1 MEHDEGR
8 PQEQPQD
15 RRPEDGDGPAEP
27 PAVTEDAAGTVME
40 LLAEHVP
47 LTLLADLAVAEPRS
61 EAILRA
67 EGLPEDAWWVE
78 PRADDAGAGDA
89 GAGDAAGDEPGAG
102 PGADDELPVDPDAA
116 SGPLPEG
123 LRPA

>member
-1 MEHDEGR
+1 MEHDEER
-8 PQEQPQD
+8 PPGQPPQQH
-15 RRPEDGDGPAEP
+15 RPADPDAPAEP
-27 PAVTEDAAGTVME
+27 PATTEDASGTVMD

-78 PRADDAGAGDA
+78 PREEAATDSA
-89 GAGDAAGDEPGAG
+89 DAADGGAG
-102 PGADDELPVDPDAA
+102 PLPEDELPADPDAA
-116 SGPLPEG
+116 SDPRPEG
-123 LRPA
+123 RRPA

>member
-8 PQEQPQD
+8 PQHQQPQEH
-15 RRPEDGDGPAEP
+15 RAGDGDGPAEP
-27 PAVTEDAAGTVME
+27 PAVTEDATGTVMD

-78 PRADDAGAGDA
+78 PGGDEGDAADADADDAAGVVA
-89 GAGDAAGDEPGAG
+89 PCAE
-102 PGADDELPVDPDAA
+102 DELPVDPGAA
-116 SGPLPEG
+116 AGSLPEG
-123 LRPA
+123 RKPA